1 MAQVVSEDF
10 TVARDGLTLQGHVE
24 YPQGSTHDRVVI
36 CMHGFLRDMGV
47 KPGELY
53 QDISD
58 ALTAHGM
65 TCVRFDFNGRGRSE
79 GAFEDS
85 DVFNQI
91 EDAIAVLNHVR
102 DACDPLEISLLG
114 HSQGGVVA
122 GMTAGMFSDVIH
134 TLVMLAPAASLK
146 DAALRGELLGTP
158 FDVNRVPRRI
168 TLAGGQTIAGKS
180 VRIAQMLP
188 IYETTAMFHG
198 PALVIQGKDDAVIGP
213 HVAANYGA
221 AMPNCEASLYTDLGH
236 AFTGEDRV
244 TALTEATQFLVNEE
258 EAV

>member
-10 TVARDGLTLQGHVE
+10 TVAREGLTLQGHVE
-24 YPQGSTHDRVVI
+24 YPQGSTHDREVI

-58 ALTAHGM
+58 ALPAHGL
-65 TCVRFDFNGRGRSE
+65 TCERFDFNGRGRSEGAFEDSDVFNQIEDAIAVLDISDALPAHGLTCERFDFNGRGRSE

-91 EDAIAVLNHVR
+91 EDAIAVLNHGC
-102 DACDPLEISLLG
+102 DAYVPLEISLLV

-122 GMTAGMFSDVIH
+122 GMTAGMFADVIH

-146 DAALRGELLGTP
+146 AAAAKARSRTP
-158 FDVNRVPRRI
+158 TYSTRSKTPSR
-168 TLAGGQTIAGKS
+168 S
-180 VRIAQMLP
+180 
-188 IYETTAMFHG
+188 
-198 PALVIQGKDDAVIGP
+198 
-213 HVAANYGA
+213 
-221 AMPNCEASLYTDLGH
+221 
-236 AFTGEDRV
+236 
-244 TALTEATQFLVNEE
+244 
-258 EAV
+258 

>member
-47 KPGELY
+47 KPGGLY

-102 DACDPLEISLLG
+102 DAYDPLEISLLG

-146 DAALRGELLGTP
+146 DDALRGELLGTVRREP
-158 FDVNRVPRRI
+158 RATADHARRRPDNRRQIRAHRPDAADLRDDRDVPRPGARDPRQGRRRDRTTCRSQLRCGYAELRGEPLHRFGPRI
-168 TLAGGQTIAGKS
+168 H
-180 VRIAQMLP
+180 R
-188 IYETTAMFHG
+188 
-198 PALVIQGKDDAVIGP
+198 
-213 HVAANYGA
+213 
-221 AMPNCEASLYTDLGH
+221 
-236 AFTGEDRV
+236 
-244 TALTEATQFLVNEE
+244 
-258 EAV
+258 

>member
-91 EDAIAVLNHVR
+91 EDAIAVLN
-102 DACDPLEISLLG
+102 LSL
-114 HSQGGVVA
+114 
-122 GMTAGMFSDVIH
+122 IH
-134 TLVMLAPAASLK
+134 
-146 DAALRGELLGTP
+146 
-158 FDVNRVPRRI
+158 I
-168 TLAGGQTIAGKS
+168 
-180 VRIAQMLP
+180 
-188 IYETTAMFHG
+188 
-198 PALVIQGKDDAVIGP
+198 
-213 HVAANYGA
+213 
-221 AMPNCEASLYTDLGH
+221 
-236 AFTGEDRV
+236 
-244 TALTEATQFLVNEE
+244 
-258 EAV
+258 

>member
-1 MAQVVSEDF
+1 MRGPEGRRYDGTGFAGSRGGSLAQVVSEDF

-24 YPQGSTHDRVVI
+24 YPQGSTHDLVVI
-36 CMHGFLRDMGV
+36 CMHGVLRDMGV

-79 GAFEDS
+79 GSFEDS

-102 DACDPLEISLLG
+102 DAYDPLEISLLG

-122 GMTAGMFSDVIH
+122 GMTAGMFADVIH

-146 DAALRGELLGTP
+146 DDALRGELLGTP
-158 FDVNRVPRRI
+158 F
-168 TLAGGQTIAGKS
+168 
-180 VRIAQMLP
+180 
-188 IYETTAMFHG
+188 
-198 PALVIQGKDDAVIGP
+198 
-213 HVAANYGA
+213 
-221 AMPNCEASLYTDLGH
+221 
-236 AFTGEDRV
+236 GEDRV
-244 TALTEATQFLVNEE
+244 TARTEATQFLVNDE